1 MSYSV
6 LGESVSRVRT
16 ALEINFSDTE
26 YKQILEISCSSLSF
40 CTGPINTMSGT
51 LKPLLV
57 ELCSFANTNF
67 NCLSYAASTEND
79 VM

>member
-26 YKQILEISCSSLSF
+26 YKQ
-40 CTGPINTMSGT
+40 
-51 LKPLLV
+51 V
-57 ELCSFANTNF
+57 
-67 NCLSYAASTEND
+67 
-79 VM
+79 